1 MGQGSGKSH
10 QGGFKVFY
18 RVFGGGCCG
27 AVT

>member
-10 QGGFKVFY
+10 QGGFEVFY
-18 RVFGGGCCG
+18 RVLGEGCCG